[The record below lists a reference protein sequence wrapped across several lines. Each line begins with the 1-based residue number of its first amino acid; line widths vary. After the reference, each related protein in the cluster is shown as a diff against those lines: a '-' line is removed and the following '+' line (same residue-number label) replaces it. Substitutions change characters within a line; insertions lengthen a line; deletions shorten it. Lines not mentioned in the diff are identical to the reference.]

1 MKWKTAISKID
12 DGHESIRGYNLEK
25 LASQK
30 SYAAVVYLILRGKL
44 PTEAEEKMVNAMLVM
59 MVDHGPGAASALAA
73 RIVNSAGNSLH
84 ASVAAGVLSLG
95 GFRHGGAL
103 GGAAKFFAE
112 HIGDNDIAATLAEM
126 KKNKIYV
133 PGFGHKVLKVD
144 NRAEALLK
152 IAKKNNLAGKYCDF
166 AEKVREE
173 INKTSS
179 KTLPLNMDGANAA
192 ILLDMGFD
200 PKVIEGMFLI
210 ARMPG
215 LVAQVFEEM
224 TSGEGLRR
232 TDEGD
237 IEYIGEAE
245 KEL

>member
-1 MKWKTAISKID
+1 MHWKTAISKID
-12 DGHESIRGYNLEK
+12 DGHESVRGYNLEK
-25 LASQK
+25 LAEQK
-30 SYAAVVYLILRGKL
+30 NYAAVVYLILRGKL
-44 PTEAEEKMVNAMLVM
+44 PTEAEEKMVNSMLVM

-73 RIVNSAGNSLH
+73 RIVNSAGNSIH

-95 GFRHGGAL
+95 GSRHGGAL
-103 GGAAKFFAE
+103 GGAAKFFAAN
-112 HIGDNDIAATLAEM
+112 IDNKDIAGILAEM
-126 KKNKIYV
+126 KKNKVYV
-133 PGFGHKVLKVD
+133 PGYGHKVLKLD
-144 NRAEALLK
+144 NRAEALLQ
-152 IAKKNNLAGKYCDF
+152 IAKKNKLYGKYCEF
-166 AEKVREE
+166 AERVREE

-179 KTLPLNMDGANAA
+179 KQLPLNMDGANAA

-224 TSGEGLRR
+224 NSGEGLRR